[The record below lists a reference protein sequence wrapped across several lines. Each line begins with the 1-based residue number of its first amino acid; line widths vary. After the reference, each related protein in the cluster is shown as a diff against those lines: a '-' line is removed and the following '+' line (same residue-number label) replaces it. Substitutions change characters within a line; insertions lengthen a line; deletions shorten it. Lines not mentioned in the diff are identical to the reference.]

1 MARLWNSIVK
11 IFVLNGK
18 VMKFYSKKKLFLN
31 GKVMKF
37 YSKNLFLNGK
47 VMKFY
52 SKTFGFS
59 MARLWNSIVNFFV
72 SQWQGYEIL

>member
-11 IFVLNGK
+11 MLFFNGKVMKFYSKNVVLNGK
-18 VMKFYSKKKLFLN
+18 VMKFYSKNF
-31 GKVMKF
+31 
-37 YSKNLFLNGK
+37 FLNGK

-52 SKTFGFS
+52 SKTF
-59 MARLWNSIVNFFV
+59 V